1 MREIKFRVW
10 SIDEYISL
18 NEAINDEIVV
28 IQHPNSSK
36 ESLIEV
42 NWEGVEIEQ
51 FTGLLDCNGV
61 EIYEGDIVED
71 HVGIGV
77 VEYSERKASFK
88 VNYRNGFGKWFIDYI
103 LKGER
108 ESIKVIGNIHQ
119 HARLL
124 GK

>member
-10 SIDEYISL
+10 NIDEYISL

-51 FTGLLDCNGV
+51 FTGLLDRNGV
-61 EIYEGDIVED
+61 EIYEGDII
-71 HVGIGV
+71 HWHGV
-77 VEYSERKASFK
+77 NLEVKFI
-88 VNYRNGFGKWFIDYI
+88 VDGWFAETSD
-103 LKGER
+103 
-108 ESIKVIGNIHQ
+108 ESITEAGQEWESSCSVIGNIHQ
-119 HARLL
+119 HAHLL
-124 GK
+124 EK